1 MSDLFPETVL
11 TDRLWLV
18 GADTADADALDLY
31 EHWREGA
38 PDIEETTEYLTWSPY
53 DHPHGVAETLADVA
67 ERTENDEGAMYLLR
81 LREGK
86 PREER
91 RSAGSQAEPGDGAG
105 EFAGTAGL
113 FADWDSRVGG
123 LGMWLRKPFWGRGYS
138 GERADALLRL
148 AFDRLD
154 LDLVRVSH
162 LPENENSERAITKYV
177 ERHGGRRAGRFRNRV
192 SFDDGIVHDTIEY
205 SVSQPEWREADG
217 ANTTVEFR

>member
-1 MSDLFPETVL
+1 MFPETVV
-11 TDRLWLV
+11 TDRLRLV
-18 GADTADADALDLY
+18 RADADDADALDLY
-31 EHWREGA
+31 EHWHAGA
-38 PDIEETTEYLTWSPY
+38 PNIEETTEYVTWSPY

-67 ERTENDEGAMYLLR
+67 DSAEDGEGAMYLLR
-81 LREGK
+81 PREGED
-86 PREER
+86 REER
-91 RSAGSQAEPGDGAG
+91 RSAGSRAEPGDD

-113 FADWDSRVGG
+113 FVDWDSRVGG

-138 GERADALLRL
+138 GERADALLAL

-192 SFDDGIVHDTIEY
+192 AFDDGSVHDTIEY
-205 SVSQPEWREADG
+205 SVSQREWREADG
-217 ANTTVEFR
+217 AETAVEFRE